1 MVRSLPFV
9 LAVWNIVA
17 IMFVGFI
24 PEVVEIDGKIIT
36 EPWWSDPAEATLR
49 RCGAAR
55 SGWPDGRRFRPSVC
69 LRHRAC
75 PLTKNNTEA
84 RSTRGRTE
92 ATG

>member
-36 EPWWSDPAEATLR
+36 EP
-49 RCGAAR
+49 
-55 SGWPDGRRFRPSVC
+55 
-69 LRHRAC
+69 
-75 PLTKNNTEA
+75 
-84 RSTRGRTE
+84 
-92 ATG
+92 